1 MNAAF
6 ARAQAAYA
14 SDGLATTPS
23 TKLLVLLL
31 QRAMR
36 DLDDARRAL
45 AGSNIEAAHTALMHA
60 QDIIHELHLAL
71 DPDGFDGGRSL
82 ADLYGYLTERL
93 IAANSTKRT
102 EIVDE
107 CEQLLAPIAEA
118 FTEAAQLG
126 RDITGVGAA
135 V

>member
-6 ARAQAAYA
+6 SRAQAAYA
-14 SDGLATTPS
+14 SDGLATTPT

-45 AGSNIEAAHTALMHA
+45 AGGEIEAAHTALVHA
-60 QDIIHELHLAL
+60 QDIVHELHLAL
-71 DPDGFDGGRSL
+71 DPDGFEGGRTL

-93 IAANSTKRT
+93 VTANATKQASVV
-102 EIVDE
+102 EE
-107 CEQLLAPIAEA
+107 CEQLLAPIASA
-118 FTEAAQLG
+118 FTEASQLA
-126 RDITGVGAA
+126 RDVRFASTTA
-135 V
+135 